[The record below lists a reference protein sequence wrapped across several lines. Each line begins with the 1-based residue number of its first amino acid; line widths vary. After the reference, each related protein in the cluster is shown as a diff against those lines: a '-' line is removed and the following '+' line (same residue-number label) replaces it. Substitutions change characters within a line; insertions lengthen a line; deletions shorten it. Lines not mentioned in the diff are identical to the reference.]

1 MNKIFKTIG
10 LSLMS
15 VLAMTFAA
23 CSPEDFDGANQGGL
37 PSVAGLTEGVDYLVS
52 VDQSTN
58 FVTFK
63 LLTPGLYPIWG
74 IDGKTTTDPGYRK
87 FYAMEGD
94 YSYSLK
100 VGNANG
106 VSDGEITGT
115 FHIDETRYDFTPFLQ
130 KLTNGETKEW
140 RIYASKKNHMGCGPY
155 GNPIDWWAANANEK
169 ASNGIY
175 DDRITF
181 TMPTDIKSAKGE
193 YTYSPGDDGLIFVN
207 KGVSH
212 YPNQDPN
219 NDYDAVENPMT
230 STYGFDYN
238 VDENVIMLTL
248 PAGTLFP
255 YMANDSQFDQGST
268 FRVTDINSK
277 TMTLVLDLDGIS
289 WQFILI
295 NGADEAS
302 AKEFDPDM
310 VNWADVN
317 SPLNLGAPFNTK
329 GEFTLWW
336 ATYGWNPTSDDDP
349 SVLPVTS
356 YKDGVYTITTTCGG
370 NEAWQG
376 QCSMICP
383 INIEAGQY
391 YDFSIDFNSSVEKEN
406 VTFKF
411 AEGVKGDPN
420 AIVEEVGS
428 VKVKKGDNKI
438 RFAKRVAPASFA
450 NGKLIFDFGFRE
462 AGETYKISNII
473 IQKHNPK

>member
-106 VSDGEITGT
+106 VSDGEITGS

-155 GNPIDWWAANANEK
+155 GNPTEWWAANANDK
-169 ASNGIY
+169 ANNGIY

-219 NDYDAVENPMT
+219 NDYDAAESPMT

-238 VDENVIMLTL
+238 VDEDVIMLTL

-268 FRVTDINSK
+268 FRVIDINSK

-289 WQFILI
+289 
-295 NGADEAS
+295 
-302 AKEFDPDM
+302 
-310 VNWADVN
+310 
-317 SPLNLGAPFNTK
+317 
-329 GEFTLWW
+329 
-336 ATYGWNPTSDDDP
+336 
-349 SVLPVTS
+349 
-356 YKDGVYTITTTCGG
+356 
-370 NEAWQG
+370 
-376 QCSMICP
+376 
-383 INIEAGQY
+383 
-391 YDFSIDFNSSVEKEN
+391 
-406 VTFKF
+406 
-411 AEGVKGDPN
+411 
-420 AIVEEVGS
+420 
-428 VKVKKGDNKI
+428 
-438 RFAKRVAPASFA
+438 
-450 NGKLIFDFGFRE
+450 
-462 AGETYKISNII
+462 
-473 IQKHNPK
+473 